1 MSGLQVDFYADYIG
15 GEIRLAYW
23 HDGKKIVPV
32 TGISFSGSAAEA
44 LNSIRLSNE
53 ITTQDRYT
61 GPRKAILEGMKI
73 Y

>member
-1 MSGLQVDFYADYIG
+1 MDFYTDYIG

-23 HDGKKIVPV
+23 HDGEKVTPV
-32 TGISFSGSAAEA
+32 TGISFSGSVAEA
-44 LNSIRLSNE
+44 FNSIRLSGE

-61 GPRKAILEGMKI
+61 GPRKAILEGMNI